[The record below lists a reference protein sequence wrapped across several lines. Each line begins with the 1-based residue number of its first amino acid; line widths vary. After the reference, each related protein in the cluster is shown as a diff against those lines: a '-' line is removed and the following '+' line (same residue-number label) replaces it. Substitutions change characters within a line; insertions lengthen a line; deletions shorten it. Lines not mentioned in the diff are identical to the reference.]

1 MKYSI
6 SEMAARLGVAPSTLR
21 YYDKEGLLPFVG
33 RSENGTRIF
42 TDQDYE
48 WLQIIECLKQT
59 GMQIRDIR
67 SYIAMAMEGDATID
81 ARLQLFYEQRRRLR
95 EQMEQLQRT
104 LETVEFKCWYYETA
118 QSLGSTEP
126 LKNLSPD
133 QCPQA
138 HRAVLRRLKGTQ
150 K

>member
-1 MKYSI
+1 MTYSI

-21 YYDKEGLLPFVG
+21 FYDKEGLLPFVQ
-33 RSENGTRIF
+33 RSDKGIRVF

-59 GMQIRDIR
+59 GMQLKDIHT
-67 SYIAMAMEGDATID
+67 YIDMAMEGDSTIE
-81 ARLQLFYEQRRRLR
+81 ARLQMFYTQRQRVQ
-95 EQMEQLQRT
+95 EQMEQLQKT

-118 QSLGSTEP
+118 KELGSTGPMKDMGIEQYP
-126 LKNLSPD
+126 ERFRP
-133 QCPQA
+133 
-138 HRAVLRRLKGTQ
+138 VLARLKG